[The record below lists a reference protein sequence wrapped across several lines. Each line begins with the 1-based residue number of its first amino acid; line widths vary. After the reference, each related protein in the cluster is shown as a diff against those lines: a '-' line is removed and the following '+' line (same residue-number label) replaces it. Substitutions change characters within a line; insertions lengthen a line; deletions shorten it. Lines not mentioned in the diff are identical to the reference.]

1 MVNVS
6 RPRIV
11 TRALALVFV
20 CAFGSST
27 SFYLLLSVVPLY
39 ATSVGASGIGAGL
52 ATAALMFATVG
63 AELVTPRLV
72 GRFGYRLTLAAG
84 LLLLG
89 APALALPRAG
99 NLAAI
104 LVVSVVRGL
113 GFAITVVVGS
123 ALVASLVP
131 DQRRGEG
138 LGLYGI
144 VVGAPSVVALP
155 LGVWLAGHA
164 GFPPV
169 FVAGAVAS
177 LAGLAVVAGL
187 PGRQPGPERPVG
199 ILTGLRTPALLRP
212 SIVFAGTTMAA
223 GIVVTFLPLAVPPES
238 GNLAA
243 LALLAHAA
251 AATLTRWLAGR
262 HGDRHG
268 PRVLLVPGVVAAA
281 AGILALVWTSS
292 PAAVLGGMVLFGAGF
307 GVAQNV
313 TLALMFDRAPPS
325 GYGTVSAMWNLAYDA
340 GLGLGAAGFGVVAAQ
355 TGYAAA
361 FALTA
366 AVMLVALTPAWR
378 DRTSSGSYT
387 SGGAGEPFR

>member
-6 RPRIV
+6 RPPIV
-11 TRALALVFV
+11 TRGLVLVFV
-20 CAFGSST
+20 CAFGSSI

-63 AELVTPRLV
+63 AELVTPRLMA
-72 GRFGYRLTLAAG
+72 RFGYRLTLAAG

-89 APALALPRAG
+89 APALALPGAG

-104 LVVSVVRGL
+104 LAVSVVRGL

-144 VVGAPSVVALP
+144 VVGVPSVVALP

-169 FVAGAVAS
+169 FVAGAAAS

-187 PGRQPGPERPVG
+187 PGRQARAERPVG

-223 GIVVTFLPLAVPPES
+223 GIVVTFLPLAVPPAS

-251 AATLTRWLAGR
+251 AATLTRWWAGR
-262 HGDRHG
+262 YGDRHG
-268 PRVLLVPGVVAAA
+268 ARVLLVPGVVAAA
-281 AGILALVWTSS
+281 AGILALFWISS

-313 TLALMFDRAPPS
+313 TLTLMFDRVPPS

-355 TGYAAA
+355 TGYAVA

-378 DRTSSGSYT
+378 DG
-387 SGGAGEPFR
+387 

>member
-1 MVNVS
+1 VVNVS
-6 RPRIV
+6 RPPIV
-11 TRALALVFV
+11 SRALMLVFV

-27 SFYLLLSVVPLY
+27 SFYLLLSVVPLF

-72 GRFGYRLTLAAG
+72 ARFGYRLTLAAG

-89 APALALPRAG
+89 APALALPGAG

-104 LVVSVVRGL
+104 LAVSVVRGL

-144 VVGAPSVVALP
+144 VVGVPSVVALP

-169 FVAGAVAS
+169 FVVGAAAS

-187 PGRQPGPERPVG
+187 PGRQAGAERPVG

-223 GIVVTFLPLAVPPES
+223 G
-238 GNLAA
+238 
-243 LALLAHAA
+243 
-251 AATLTRWLAGR
+251 
-262 HGDRHG
+262 
-268 PRVLLVPGVVAAA
+268 
-281 AGILALVWTSS
+281 
-292 PAAVLGGMVLFGAGF
+292 
-307 GVAQNV
+307 
-313 TLALMFDRAPPS
+313 
-325 GYGTVSAMWNLAYDA
+325 
-340 GLGLGAAGFGVVAAQ
+340 LGLGAAGFGVVAAQ
-355 TGYAAA
+355 TGDAVA
-361 FALTA
+361 FALTV
-366 AVMLVALTPAWR
+366 AVVLVALTPAWR
-378 DRTSSGSYT
+378 DRRSSQRYG
-387 SGGAGEPFR
+387 SGGVGEPFR

>member
-1 MVNVS
+1 MANVS

-11 TRALALVFV
+11 TRSLAQVFV
-20 CAFGSST
+20 CSFGSST

-39 ATSVGASGIGAGL
+39 ATSVGASGVGAGL
-52 ATAALMFATVG
+52 ATAALMFATVS

-89 APALALPRAG
+89 APALALPAAG

-104 LVVSVVRGL
+104 LAVSVVRGL
-113 GFAITVVVGS
+113 GFAVAVVVGS

-144 VVGAPSVVALP
+144 VVGVPSVVALP
-155 LGVWLAGHA
+155 LGVWLADHA

-169 FVAGAVAS
+169 FVAGGLAA

-187 PGRQPGPERPVG
+187 PGRRARPEQHVG
-199 ILTGLRTPALLRP
+199 ILAGLRTPALLRP

-223 GIVVTFLPLAVPPES
+223 GIVVTFLPLAVPPEQR
-238 GNLAA
+238 NLAA

-251 AATLTRWLAGR
+251 AATLTRWWAGR
-262 HGDRHG
+262 YGDRHG
-268 PRVLLVPGVVAAA
+268 PRVLLVPGVATAA
-281 AGILALVWTSS
+281 AGIGALAWTSS
-292 PAAVLGGMVLFGAGF
+292 PAAVLGGMALFGAGF

-313 TLALMFDRAPPS
+313 TLALMFDRVPPS

-340 GLGLGAAGFGVVAAQ
+340 GLGLGAAGFGVLAAR
-355 TGYAAA
+355 TGYSAA
-361 FALTA
+361 FAVTA
-366 AVMLVALTPAWR
+366 ALVLVALTPAWR
-378 DRTSSGSYT
+378 YGSG
-387 SGGAGEPFR
+387 AVGEPLR

>member
-1 MVNVS
+1 VVNVS
-6 RPRIV
+6 QPPIV
-11 TRALALVFV
+11 TRALVLVFV

-39 ATSVGASGIGAGL
+39 ATAVGASGIGAGL

-63 AELVTPRLV
+63 AELVTPRLLA
-72 GRFGYRLTLAAG
+72 RFGYRLTLAAG

-89 APALALPRAG
+89 APALALPGAD
-99 NLAAI
+99 NPAAI
-104 LVVSVVRGL
+104 LAVSVVCGL

-144 VVGAPSVVALP
+144 VVGVPSVVALP
-155 LGVWLAGHA
+155 LGVWLTGHA

-169 FVAGAVAS
+169 FVAGAAAS

-187 PGRQPGPERPVG
+187 PGRQARAERPVG

-223 GIVVTFLPLAVPPES
+223 GIVVTFLPLAVPPAS

-251 AATLTRWLAGR
+251 AATLTRWWAGR
-262 HGDRHG
+262 YGDRHG
-268 PRVLLVPGVVAAA
+268 ARVLLVPGVVAAA
-281 AGILALVWTSS
+281 AGILALFWISS

-313 TLALMFDRAPPS
+313 TLTLMFDRVPPS

-355 TGYAAA
+355 TGYAVA

-366 AVMLVALTPAWR
+366 AVMLLALTPAWR
-378 DRTSSGSYT
+378 DRTSS
-387 SGGAGEPFR
+387 